1 MTRHRVAGAFAATL
15 IALIGLVPGDIGSA
29 ATSPSGSGTTD
40 GDLTIE
46 GAEVTNFPEIVMTVG
61 VAGGLEA
68 LEASGDDFTLFENGK
83 SLPFDLLPIDN
94 SRDLNVVI
102 VFDRSGSMGNE
113 PMQAAKNAALAFI
126 GALPPEV
133 SIGLVSFSTDARVDV
148 PISQDRSA
156 LTSAI
161 SLLDSD
167 GNTSLYDG
175 VILAS
180 TLFEPTAQRKV
191 LVVLSDGGD
200 NDSVAT
206 LDAAVQ
212 AVSGLSVE
220 MIELATPESNRQALD
235 LLAFPLPVRSTEDPA
250 QLQAL
255 YESVAQKLVGRLSV
269 RYTSVAEPGSVI
281 RIELNL
287 GSGDG
292 LRKASV
298 EVTAPVAPT
307 TLPAITTVEQSGN
320 DDSMAGRILS
330 FTLICGGLLI
340 AAYFATD
347 RRLRLTRER
356 LIPQGTQ
363 ARMEKKKR
371 DPLQGVKQWIETSE
385 RQKRL
390 VSDIDTLGL
399 KRDPGSV
406 IVLVISLAIFLG
418 LFVALLVNPLLG
430 LVTAF
435 FVLML
440 ARFQLSSKVVARR
453 TDFVAQLPE
462 TLGTLSSMLRT
473 GYGLPQALGAVADES
488 VEPTKSLLNRVIFEV
503 STGRDIIESL
513 RALGSQLDSIDFD
526 WVIAGIEI
534 SRETGGDLAKTL
546 DTVAET
552 IRERDKLRGQIRSL
566 TAEGRFSTYIMLGLP
581 PGVGLMSYIINPE
594 FYSVFSESIGV
605 LMLGATGV
613 LMAIGYIWMRRIIAK
628 VTL

>member
-1 MTRHRVAGAFAATL
+1 MNRKRLRGALIATL
-15 IALIGLVPGDIGSA
+15 AIFIG
-29 ATSPSGSGTTD
+29 SGSGVAGSTAVTPD
-40 GDLTIE
+40 VSASGDDSLSIE
-46 GAEVTNFPEIVMTVG
+46 NAEATNFPEIVMTVG

-68 LEASGDDFTLFENGK
+68 LEASGDDFTLLENGK
-83 SLPFDLLPIDN
+83 SLPFELLPIDN
-94 SRDLNVVI
+94 SQDLNVVI

-126 GALPPEV
+126 AALPPEV
-133 SIGLVSFSTDARVDV
+133 GIGLVSFSSDAVVDL
-148 PISQDRSA
+148 PISQDRAA
-156 LTSAI
+156 LNLAI
-161 SLLDSD
+161 NALNSD

-180 TLFEPTAQRKV
+180 TLFEPIAQRKV

-200 NDSVAT
+200 NDSAAT

-235 LLAFPLPVRSTEDPA
+235 QLALPLPVRSTEDPA

-255 YESVAQKLVGRLSV
+255 YESVARKLVGRLSV

-281 RIELNL
+281 RIELKL
-287 GSGDG
+287 GSGDR
-292 LRKASV
+292 LRTAVV

-307 TLPAITTVEQSGN
+307 TLPEIVVVKQTEK
-320 DDSMAGRILS
+320 DDSTVGRILS
-330 FTLICGGLLI
+330 FILICGGLLI
-340 AAYFATD
+340 AAYFAAD
-347 RRLRLTRER
+347 RRVRLTRER
-356 LIPQGTQ
+356 LIPQGTL

-371 DPLQGVKQWIETSE
+371 DPLEGVKHRIENSE

-390 VSDIDTLGL
+390 ISDIDTLGL
-399 KRDPGSV
+399 KRDPASMIIQYFAV
-406 IVLVISLAIFLG
+406 AIFLG
-418 LFVALLVNPLLG
+418 LVVALLVNPLLG

-435 FVLML
+435 LVLVL
-440 ARFQLSSKVVARR
+440 VRFRLSSKVLARKN
-453 TDFVAQLPE
+453 DFIAQLPE

-473 GYGLPQALGAVADES
+473 GYGLSQALGAVADES

-526 WVIAGIEI
+526 WVIAGMEI

-546 DTVAET
+546 DTVAGT
-552 IRERDKLRGQIRSL
+552 IRERDKLRGQIRAL

-594 FYSVFSESIGV
+594 FYSVFSETIGV
-605 LMLGATGV
+605 LMLAATGV
-613 LMAIGYIWMRRIIAK
+613 LMTIGYVWMRRMIAK